1 MTGQEAGSKRW
12 DVKVQIVKDILSANE
27 QIALENRQLF
37 DEKGV
42 FVLNVM
48 AAPGAGKTSLIE
60 CTIEALRE
68 RLRIGVIE
76 GDVASTIDADRIA
89 RLGIPAVQINTGG
102 GCHLDA
108 NMVRVALPRLSL
120 DETDLLLIENVGNLI
135 CPTGFALGEHLKVM
149 IASTPEGDDK
159 PYKYPGMFSA
169 VDVLVLN
176 KVDLLPLLEF
186 DLDYFRR
193 GVEALNP
200 DVAFFPVSCKTGE
213 GVQTWAKWLLATQGM
228 AQQSPGSTTGVLSP
242 SRLPTFSQT
251 NQI

>member
-1 MTGQEAGSKRW
+1 M
-12 DVKVQIVKDILSANE
+12 KVQVVKDILSANE
-27 QIALENRQLF
+27 QIALENRRLF

-60 CTIEALRE
+60 RTIEALQD
-68 RLRIGVIE
+68 RLRIGVID

-102 GCHLDA
+102 ACHLDA
-108 NMVRVALPRLSL
+108 NMVRSALPRLQL
-120 DETDLLLIENVGNLI
+120 DGTDLLLIENVGNLI
-135 CPTGFALGEHLKVM
+135 CPTGFGLGEHLKVM

-169 VDVLVLN
+169 VDVLILN
-176 KVDLLPLLEF
+176 KVDLLPVLEF

-200 DVAFFPVSCKTGE
+200 DVAFFTLSCKTGE
-213 GVQTWAKWLLATQGM
+213 GVQAWADWLLARSKPVEIVSEG
-228 AQQSPGSTTGVLSP
+228 
-242 SRLPTFSQT
+242 RR
-251 NQI
+251 IWKRE

>member
-1 MTGQEAGSKRW
+1 MR
-12 DVKVQIVKDILSANE
+12 VQVVKDILSANE
-27 QIALENRQLF
+27 QIALENRRLF

-60 CTIEALRE
+60 RTIEALRD
-68 RLRIGVIE
+68 RLRIGVID

-102 GCHLDA
+102 ACHLDA
-108 NMVRVALPRLSL
+108 NMVRSALPKLSL
-120 DETDLLLIENVGNLI
+120 DETDLLFIENVGNLI

-159 PYKYPGMFSA
+159 PYKYPGMFTA

-186 DLDYFRR
+186 DMDYFRR

-213 GVQTWAKWLLATQGM
+213 GIEEWAEWLLTKQ
-228 AQQSPGSTTGVLSP
+228 V
-242 SRLPTFSQT
+242 
-251 NQI
+251 NK

>member
-1 MTGQEAGSKRW
+1 
-12 DVKVQIVKDILSANE
+12 VKVQVVEDILSANE
-27 QIALENRQLF
+27 QIALENRRLF

-60 CTIEALRE
+60 CTIGALRD
-68 RLRIGVIE
+68 RLHIGVID

-102 GCHLDA
+102 ACHLDA
-108 NMVRVALPRLSL
+108 NMVRVALPRLLL
-120 DETDLLLIENVGNLI
+120 DGTDLLLIENVGNLI
-135 CPTGFALGEHLKVM
+135 CPTGFALGAHLKVM
-149 IASTPEGDDK
+149 ISSTPEGDDK

-169 VDVLVLN
+169 VDVLLLN

-186 DLDYFRR
+186 DLNYFRR
-193 GVEALNP
+193 GVEVLNP

-213 GVQTWAKWLLATQGM
+213 GVQEWTEWLEDESG
-228 AQQSPGSTTGVLSP
+228 
-242 SRLPTFSQT
+242 R
-251 NQI
+251 

>member
-1 MTGQEAGSKRW
+1 L
-12 DVKVQIVKDILSANE
+12 KVEIVRDILSANE
-27 QIALENRQLF
+27 QIAQENRRLF

-42 FVLNVM
+42 FVLNIM

-60 CTIEALRE
+60 RTIETLQN

-89 RLGIPAVQINTGG
+89 RLGIPVVQINTGG
-102 GCHLDA
+102 TCHLDA
-108 NMVRVALPRLSL
+108 NMVRVALPRLLL

-135 CPTGFALGEHLKVM
+135 CPTNFALGEHLKV
-149 IASTPEGDDK
+149 IVASTPEGDDK
-159 PYKYPGMFSA
+159 PYKYPGMFSV
-169 VDVLVLN
+169 VDALALN

-200 DVAFFPVSCKTGE
+200 DVAFFPMSCKTGE
-213 GVQTWAKWLLATQGM
+213 GVQEWIDWLVERCRAG
-228 AQQSPGSTTGVLSP
+228 
-242 SRLPTFSQT
+242 
-251 NQI
+251 